1 MRTIHI
7 SKPTLLYY
15 MVALVAMLF
24 TGCSDD
30 FFGGSTEQH
39 DGNRIQLSGD
49 IDQLAVTRVNDNG
62 FCNGDVMGVYIVDY
76 EGNNP
81 GTLKVSGN
89 RGDNVRHTFDEPN
102 YKWSSAYDLYWK
114 DKHTHIDVYGYYP
127 FANPES
133 IEDYQFEVQKDQST
147 TTAEGEMGG
156 YEASDFLWG
165 KVPDVAPTTSV
176 IRLPLAHR
184 MSNARVTLIQGS
196 GFADGEWANTKKI
209 VLTANVARKASINLS
224 TGEIKA
230 AGSAESTMT
239 IPSRVNDE
247 WRTIVVPQTVA
258 AGTTLF
264 SITIG
269 GVPYKFTKNEALTY
283 VAGKM
288 MNFGIKVDKQAGSG
302 TYKLTLVSESI
313 TPWENDLVSH
323 DATAKEYIVI
333 NSTPGGLK
341 NAITAANKDYTQV
354 RNLKITGQINAK
366 DFYFMRDSML
376 RLSALNLKEVR
387 IKGWGKNEEYEEN
400 MDDQIPNSAFYFI
413 QTVGGSNSLN
423 RIVLPDTLK
432 SIGSNAFYGCKYLS
446 GSLIIPEGVTEI
458 KRGAFNGCI
467 GLNGILSLPS
477 TLKKLGNRGED
488 DMGDEGTDYYGGV
501 FQNCRNL
508 TGNLILP
515 DNLELIR
522 GYCFSGCS
530 GLYGELRLPAK
541 LKRMGNCAF
550 SYCSGFTGSLSIPQG
565 ITALPS
571 EAFHNCGFNGT
582 LTLHDGITNIAN
594 DAFANCHFKGELHL
608 PKSLKV
614 ISENVFC
621 NNDFSGTL
629 TLPSTLTHIGSNAFA
644 NNWRLMG
651 VLDIPNEVESIG
663 ESAFSNCKMLE
674 GIIFPE
680 SMETIRQGAFNECY
694 GINSIVCK
702 GTMPAHI
709 ESGAF
714 NGVAKDNFTLEV
726 PESAISQ
733 YQAAP
738 GWCDFK
744 RIAAHHEL
752 VCRPSVA
759 CALRTLHK
767 QKLVINAEGEWEVA
781 SKPDWCEVSPASGNK
796 KTEVILTIKGMAK
809 TADRREGKVVFR
821 LKDKD
826 YTHECSVSQY
836 GYEYGED
843 EWITLQKATKGNKGG
858 INIVLLGDG
867 FNAKDIA
874 SGEYLKDI
882 KQEVEYFFGIEPY
895 KTYRDYFNVYTAIP
909 LSTESGVG
917 TVNTIRYNRFNTT
930 FTGGV
935 GLKADYDEVF
945 SYALGAPTV
954 NKSNLNQT
962 LIIIVPNSTDYGG
975 ICQMWP
981 DGSAIAF
988 CPKSTYGYPLDTRG
1002 VIQHEAGGHGF
1013 GKLGDEYIYHNAF
1026 IDFCDCTCC
1035 GHVLEF
1041 NGAKSLGWYD
1051 NLELTGKMHSVGWSH
1066 LIFDDR
1072 YSDIVDIYEGGYMHN
1087 RGVFRSEPNS
1097 CMNNDIPY
1105 YSTISRESIVKRIK
1119 AYAGEAYSFEDFV
1132 KNDKRDAGIVE
1143 SRVFGGNGDQRT
1155 AGTYQH
1161 APMIHKGSPLKM
1173 AKVRRHR

>member
-1 MRTIHI
+1 
-7 SKPTLLYY
+7 
-15 MVALVAMLF
+15 
-24 TGCSDD
+24 
-30 FFGGSTEQH
+30 
-39 DGNRIQLSGD
+39 
-49 IDQLAVTRVNDNG
+49 
-62 FCNGDVMGVYIVDY
+62 
-76 EGNNP
+76 
-81 GTLKVSGN
+81 
-89 RGDNVRHTFDEPN
+89 
-102 YKWSSAYDLYWK
+102 
-114 DKHTHIDVYGYYP
+114 
-127 FANPES
+127 
-133 IEDYQFEVQKDQST
+133 
-147 TTAEGEMGG
+147 
-156 YEASDFLWG
+156 
-165 KVPDVAPTTSV
+165 
-176 IRLPLAHR
+176 
-184 MSNARVTLIQGS
+184 
-196 GFADGEWANTKKI
+196 
-209 VLTANVARKASINLS
+209 
-224 TGEIKA
+224 
-230 AGSAESTMT
+230 
-239 IPSRVNDE
+239 
-247 WRTIVVPQTVA
+247 
-258 AGTTLF
+258 
-264 SITIG
+264 
-269 GVPYKFTKNEALTY
+269 
-283 VAGKM
+283 M
-288 MNFGIKVDKQAGSG
+288 MNFGIKVDKQTGSG
-302 TYKLTLVSESI
+302 AYKLTLVSESI

-387 IKGWGKNEEYEEN
+387 IKGWGKNEENEEN

-550 SYCSGFTGSLSIPQG
+550 SSCSGFTGSLSIPQG

-582 LTLHDGITNIAN
+582 LTLHNGITNIAN

-614 ISENVFC
+614 ISENAFC

-644 NNWRLMG
+644 YNWRLMG
-651 VLDIPNEVESIG
+651 ILDIPQEVESIG
-663 ESAFSNCKMLE
+663 ENAFSNCKMLE

-694 GINSIVCK
+694 GINSIICK

-714 NGVAKDNFTLEV
+714 DGVAKDNFTLEV

-738 GWCDFK
+738 GWKDFK

-759 CALRTLHK
+759 CALSTEHK
-767 QKLVINAEGEWEVA
+767 QKLVINAEGEWKVA

-796 KTEVILTIKGMAK
+796 KTEVTLTIKGMAK
-809 TADRREGKVVFR
+809 NADSRDGKVVFR

-843 EWITLQKATKGNKGG
+843 EWITLQKATKGNNGG

-867 FNAKDIA
+867 FSAKDIA
-874 SGEYLKDI
+874 SGKYLKDI

-945 SYALGAPTV
+945 DYALGAPTV
-954 NKSNLNQT
+954 NKGNLNQT
-962 LIIIVPNSTDYGG
+962 LIIMVPNSTDYGG
-975 ICQMWP
+975 ICQMWE

-988 CPKSTYGYPLDTRG
+988 CPQSTYGYPLDTRG

-1041 NGAKSLGWYD
+1041 NAAKSLGWFD

-1119 AYAGEAYSFEDFV
+1119 AYAGETYSFEDFV

-1143 SRVFGGNGDQRT
+1143 SRAFGGNGDQRT
-1155 AGTYQH
+1155 SGTYQH
-1161 APMIHKGSPLKM
+1161 APVFHKGSPLKM
-1173 AKVRRHR
+1173 AKVRKRR

>member
-1 MRTIHI
+1 MKRVKH
-7 SKPTLLYY
+7 TLLYLL
-15 MVALVAMLF
+15 AAGSMLL

-30 FFGGSTEQH
+30 FFGDKTEQH
-39 DGNRIQLSGD
+39 DSNRIQLSGD

-76 EGNNP
+76 EGNKP
-81 GTLKVSGN
+81 GTLKVNGN

-102 YKWSSAYDLYWK
+102 YKWNSAYDLFWK

-133 IEDYQFEVQKDQST
+133 IEDYQFEVQKDQSKAT
-147 TTAEGEMGG
+147 ENGEMGG

-165 KVPDVAPTTSV
+165 KVSDVAPTTSV
-176 IRLPLAHR
+176 IRLPMAHR

-196 GFADGEWANTKKI
+196 GFAEGEWANLEKI

-224 TGEIKA
+224 TGEIKT

-239 IPSRVNDE
+239 IPSRTNDE

-288 MNFGIKVDKQAGSG
+288 MNFGIKVDKQTGSG
-302 TYKLTLVSESI
+302 AYKLTLVSESI

-387 IKGWGKNEEYEEN
+387 IKGWGKNEENEEN

-550 SYCSGFTGSLSIPQG
+550 SSCSGFTGSLSIPQG

-582 LTLHDGITNIAN
+582 LTLHNGITNIAN

-614 ISENVFC
+614 ISENAFC

-644 NNWRLMG
+644 YNWRLMG
-651 VLDIPNEVESIG
+651 ILDIPQEVESIG
-663 ESAFSNCKMLE
+663 ENAFSNCKMLE

-694 GINSIVCK
+694 GINSIICK

-714 NGVAKDNFTLEV
+714 DGVAKDNFTLEV

-738 GWCDFK
+738 GWKDFK

-759 CALRTLHK
+759 CALSTEHK

-781 SKPDWCEVSPASGNK
+781 SKPNWCEVSPASGNK
-796 KTEVILTIKGMAK
+796 KTEVTLTIKGMAK
-809 TADRREGKVVFR
+809 NADSRDGKVVFR

-843 EWITLQKATKGNKGG
+843 EWITLQKATKGNNGG

-874 SGEYLKDI
+874 SGKYLKDI

-945 SYALGAPTV
+945 NYALGAPTV

-962 LIIIVPNSTDYGG
+962 LIIMVPNSTDYGG
-975 ICQMWP
+975 ICQMWE

-988 CPKSTYGYPLDTRG
+988 CPQSTYGYPLDTRG

-1035 GHVLEF
+1035 GHVFEF
-1041 NGAKSLGWYD
+1041 NAAKSLGWFD

-1119 AYAGEAYSFEDFV
+1119 AYAGETYSFEDFV

-1143 SRVFGGNGDQRT
+1143 SRAFGGNGDQRT
-1155 AGTYQH
+1155 SGTYQH
-1161 APMIHKGSPLKM
+1161 APIFHKGSPLKM
-1173 AKVRRHR
+1173 AKVRKHR

>member
-1 MRTIHI
+1 MKRVKH
-7 SKPTLLYY
+7 TLLYLL
-15 MVALVAMLF
+15 AAGAMLL

-30 FFGGSTEQH
+30 FFGDKTEQH
-39 DGNRIQLSGD
+39 DSNRIQLSGD

-76 EGNNP
+76 EGNKP
-81 GTLKVSGN
+81 GTLKVNGN

-102 YKWSSAYDLYWK
+102 YKWNSAYDLFWK

-127 FANPES
+127 FADPES
-133 IEDYQFEVQKDQST
+133 IEDYQFEVQKDQSKAT
-147 TTAEGEMGG
+147 ENGEMGG

-165 KVPDVAPTTSV
+165 KVSDVAPTTSV
-176 IRLPLAHR
+176 IRLPMAHR

-196 GFADGEWANTKKI
+196 GFADGEWVNLEKI

-224 TGEIKA
+224 TGEIKT
-230 AGSAESTMT
+230 AGAVENTMT
-239 IPSRVNDE
+239 IPSRTNDE

-264 SITIG
+264 SITIS
-269 GVPYKFTKNEALTY
+269 GVPYKFTKNEAFTY
-283 VAGKM
+283 VSGKM
-288 MNFGIKVDKQAGSG
+288 MNFGIKVDKQTGSG
-302 TYKLTLVSESI
+302 AYKLTLVSESI

-550 SYCSGFTGSLSIPQG
+550 SYCSGFSGSLSIPQG

-680 SMETIRQGAFNECY
+680 SMETIRQGAFSDCF
-694 GINSIVCK
+694 GITSIRCK

-738 GWCDFK
+738 GWKDFK

-759 CALRTLHK
+759 CALSTEHK

-796 KTEVILTIKGMAK
+796 KTEVTLTIKGMAK
-809 TADRREGKVVFR
+809 NADSRDGKVVFR

-843 EWITLQKATKGNKGG
+843 EWITLQKATKGNNGG

-874 SGEYLKDI
+874 SGKYLKDI

-945 SYALGAPTV
+945 DYALGAPTV
-954 NKSNLNQT
+954 NKGNLNQT
-962 LIIIVPNSTDYGG
+962 LIIMVPNSTDYGG
-975 ICQMWP
+975 ICQMWE

-988 CPKSTYGYPLDTRG
+988 CPQSTYGYPLDTRG

-1041 NGAKSLGWYD
+1041 NAAKSLGWFD

-1119 AYAGEAYSFEDFV
+1119 AYAGETYSFEDFV

-1143 SRVFGGNGDQRT
+1143 SRAFGGNGDQRT
-1155 AGTYQH
+1155 SGTYQH
-1161 APMIHKGSPLKM
+1161 APVFHKGSPLKM
-1173 AKVRRHR
+1173 AKVRKHR

>member
-1 MRTIHI
+1 MKRVKH
-7 SKPTLLYY
+7 TLLYLL
-15 MVALVAMLF
+15 AAGAMLL

-30 FFGGSTEQH
+30 FFGDKTEQH
-39 DGNRIQLSGD
+39 DSNRIQLSGD

-76 EGNNP
+76 EGNKP
-81 GTLKVSGN
+81 GTLKVNGN

-102 YKWSSAYDLYWK
+102 YKWNSAYDLFWK

-133 IEDYQFEVQKDQST
+133 IEDYQFEVQKDQSKAT
-147 TTAEGEMGG
+147 ENGEMGG

-165 KVPDVAPTTSV
+165 KVSDVAPTTSV
-176 IRLPLAHR
+176 IRLPMAHR

-196 GFADGEWANTKKI
+196 GFAEGEWANLEKI

-224 TGEIKA
+224 TGEIKT
-230 AGSAESTMT
+230 AGAVESTMT
-239 IPSRVNDE
+239 IPSRTNDE

-269 GVPYKFTKNEALTY
+269 GVPYKFTKNEAFTY
-283 VAGKM
+283 VSGKM
-288 MNFGIKVDKQAGSG
+288 MNFGIKVDKQTGSG
-302 TYKLTLVSESI
+302 AYKLTLVSESI

-387 IKGWGKNEEYEEN
+387 IKGWGKNEENEEN

-550 SYCSGFTGSLSIPQG
+550 SSCSGFTGSLSIPQG

-582 LTLHDGITNIAN
+582 LTLHNGITNIAN

-614 ISENVFC
+614 ISENAFC

-644 NNWRLMG
+644 YNWRLMG
-651 VLDIPNEVESIG
+651 ILDIPQEVESIG
-663 ESAFSNCKMLE
+663 ENAFSNCKMLE

-694 GINSIVCK
+694 GINSIICK

-759 CALRTLHK
+759 CALSTEHK

-796 KTEVILTIKGMAK
+796 KTEVTLTIKGMAK
-809 TADRREGKVVFR
+809 NADSRDGKVVFR

-843 EWITLQKATKGNKGG
+843 EWITLQKATKGNNGG

-874 SGEYLKDI
+874 SGKYLNDI

-945 SYALGAPTV
+945 NYALGAPTV
-954 NKSNLNQT
+954 NKGNLNQT
-962 LIIIVPNSTDYGG
+962 LIIMVPNSTDYGG
-975 ICQMWP
+975 ICQMWE

-988 CPKSTYGYPLDTRG
+988 CPQSTYGYPLDTRG

-1026 IDFCDCTCC
+1026 IDFCGCSCC

-1041 NGAKSLGWYD
+1041 NAAKSLGWYD

-1119 AYAGEAYSFEDFV
+1119 AYAGETYSFEDFV

-1143 SRVFGGNGDQRT
+1143 SRAFGGNGDQRT
-1155 AGTYQH
+1155 SGTYQH
-1161 APMIHKGSPLKM
+1161 APVFHKGSPLKM
-1173 AKVRRHR
+1173 AKVRKHR

>member
-1 MRTIHI
+1 MKRVKH
-7 SKPTLLYY
+7 TLLYLL
-15 MVALVAMLF
+15 AAGAMLL

-30 FFGGSTEQH
+30 FFGDKTEQH
-39 DGNRIQLSGD
+39 DSNRIQLSGD

-76 EGNNP
+76 EGNKP
-81 GTLKVSGN
+81 GTLKVNGN

-102 YKWSSAYDLYWK
+102 YKWNSAYDLFWK

-133 IEDYQFEVQKDQST
+133 IEDYQFEVQKDQSKAT
-147 TTAEGEMGG
+147 ENGEMGG

-165 KVPDVAPTTSV
+165 KVSDVAPTTSV
-176 IRLPLAHR
+176 IRLPMAHR

-196 GFADGEWANTKKI
+196 GFAEGEWANTKKI

-387 IKGWGKNEEYEEN
+387 IKGWGKNEENEEN

-550 SYCSGFTGSLSIPQG
+550 SYCSGFSGSLSIPQG

-594 DAFANCHFKGELHL
+594 DAFADCHFKGELHL

-680 SMETIRQGAFNECY
+680 SMETIRQGAFSDCF
-694 GINSIVCK
+694 GITSIRCK

-714 NGVAKDNFTLEV
+714 DGVAKDNFTLEV
-726 PESAISQ
+726 PESAIQQ
-733 YQAAP
+733 YQAAS
-738 GWCDFK
+738 GWKDFK

-759 CALRTLHK
+759 CALSTEHK

-796 KTEVILTIKGMAK
+796 KTEVTLTIKGMAK
-809 TADRREGKVVFR
+809 NADSRDGKVVFR
-821 LKDKD
+821 LKNKD
-826 YTHECSVSQY
+826 YTHECSVTQY

-867 FNAKDIA
+867 FSAKDIA
-874 SGEYLKDI
+874 SGEYLNDI

-945 SYALGAPTV
+945 DYALGAPTV
-954 NKSNLNQT
+954 NKGNLNQT
-962 LIIIVPNSTDYGG
+962 LIIMVPNSTDYGG
-975 ICQMWP
+975 ICQMWE

-1119 AYAGEAYSFEDFV
+1119 AYAGETYSFEDFV

-1143 SRVFGGNGDQRT
+1143 SRAFGGNGDQRT
-1155 AGTYQH
+1155 SGTYQH
-1161 APMIHKGSPLKM
+1161 APIFHKGSPLKM
-1173 AKVRRHR
+1173 AKVRKHR